1 VGLDTDLGRANVAV
15 RATLDKL
22 DTDLGDAR
30 GTVDSAISK
39 IVSGAGQSFQA
50 LGTAALGGI
59 GVATGAVA
67 GLGAALAKVTI
78 DAAPVEGVSNAFAG
92 LAESAGQG
100 ADGMLD
106 ALKRGSAGMVANRD
120 LMMSFNQA
128 AQLVSTDFAV
138 QLPDA
143 MQYLSKVS
151 GATGQDMGYMLA
163 SLVKGVGR
171 LSPMILDNLS
181 IQVNLTEACAEWA
194 EASGKAVTV
203 TTDNS
208 EAIAELGEK
217 LQFAEREYALMTDK
231 QKAAAGA
238 GKDVGAINLQMD
250 KKAAQIAAYKAEL
263 DTLEA
268 THGTTTEDLD
278 ALIESMTKAEQQ
290 EAVMAMTMKKLAE
303 NTASMPD
310 VTETAAAK
318 MAQFK
323 ATIQDTKDEVGIALL
338 PALNNVMGAVS
349 KLAEIVLPPLTDFL
363 ENKLAPAVNIV
374 AGFIN
379 DFFWLLGT
387 GDTPLE
393 ALRGALEMAFGEEI
407 AGRILGI
414 VDAVVEFGQRL
425 SEFLAPVMDWISK
438 NVELQDVL
446 IALGVA
452 IAAVVLPVL
461 WGIITAVAPVIAVFI
476 AAVAIVVALRKAW
489 ESDFLGL
496 RTFILDTLEKITA
509 WWAEHGDA
517 IMAKAREIW
526 EAVVAVFEWFKGIFT
541 GIFDAFRLAFA
552 GDWYGFGEKLREV
565 WNEIWSKI
573 AEIQYEVWEKI
584 KSFFQETDWGS
595 VGRGILEGIASGIA
609 TGMYMIEQAARDAA
623 RAALEAAMGFLGIH
637 SASREAM
644 LQIGLPFVEGIGAGM
659 EYAMPSLVAAAEN
672 TSAQMLAAG
681 SVEAMNAGAVGGGA
695 GYQINNYFGA
705 DSVRSEEDI
714 YRLTEE
720 IDRSLS
726 LRGLQKVV
734 V

>member
-1 VGLDTDLGRANVAV
+1 MGLDTDLGRANVAV

-22 DTDLGDAR
+22 DGDLGDAR
-30 GTVDSAISK
+30 GKVDSAISR

-59 GVATGAVA
+59 GVATGAIT

-143 MQYLSKVS
+143 MGYLSKVS
-151 GATGQDMGYMLA
+151 AATGQDMGFMLD

-171 LSPMILDNLS
+171 LSPMILDNLG
-181 IQVNLTEACAEWA
+181 IQVNLEEATAQAAEMFGVQA
-194 EASGKAVTV
+194 E
-203 TTDNS
+203 
-208 EAIAELGEK
+208 ELTKSQVQAGMMNVVMEK
-217 LQFAEREYALMTDK
+217 L
-231 QKAAAGA
+231 AA
-238 GKDVGAINLQMD
+238 
-250 KKAAQIAAYKAEL
+250 
-263 DTLEA
+263 
-268 THGTTTEDLD
+268 
-278 ALIESMTKAEQQ
+278 
-290 EAVMAMTMKKLAE
+290 

-323 ATIQDTKDEVGIALL
+323 ATIQDTKDQVGIGFL
-338 PALNNVMGAVS
+338 P
-349 KLAEIVLPPLTDFL
+349 VLTT
-363 ENKLAPAVNIV
+363 
-374 AGFIN
+374 
-379 DFFWLLGT
+379 LLGT
-387 GDTPLE
+387 LGEVGERILPVVV
-393 ALRGALEMAFGEEI
+393 GALETIAPVVERVAIAVGDFVTSLLDGQDPITAFRDLIGSLFPPEI
-407 AGRILGI
+407 AEKITGI
-414 VDAVVEFGQRL
+414 VDSVVKFGEKVA
-425 SEFLAPVMDWISK
+425 EFLAPVMEWIGQ

-461 WGIITAVAPVIAVFI
+461 WTIITAVAPVIAVFI

-526 EAVVAVFEWFKGIFT
+526 EAVVAVFEWFRGIFT

-552 GDWYGFGEKLREV
+552 GDWEGFGARLREV
-565 WNEIWSKI
+565 WD
-573 AEIQYEVWEKI
+573 EVWVKI
-584 KSFFQETDWGS
+584 KEIGRTAWDAIKNFFTNTDWGA
-595 VGRGILEGIASGIA
+595 VGRGILEGVARGII
-609 TGMYMIEQAARDAA
+609 TGVEVIKEAARNAA
-623 RAALEAAMGFLGIH
+623 RAALEAAMGFLGIG
-637 SASREAM
+637 SPSREAM
-644 LQIGLPFVEGIGAGM
+644 EQIGMPFVQGIGTGM
-659 EYAMPSLVAAAEN
+659 EYALPSLVAAAKD